1 MRCSGKTACPA
12 RTPGGSDPQCALC
25 DGGRGAQSFR
35 SSDQRYCAARRKR
48 HGTNDAVAR
57 HFQNARY
64 CHQRIWQLRGHRKK
78 SEGRVFRAF
87 DQTGEARETRSGDGA
102 RNRSGTCFELSSV
115 GDLQREHTSLRI
127 VDLKIEDIAFGG
139 KGVARENGK
148 AIFIP
153 FTIEDETVSAEIVRE
168 KKKFAEAELVGVKES
183 SPHRVT
189 PECPYFGRC
198 GGCTYQHI
206 NYEHQLAIK
215 WRQVRDALQRIGKLK
230 DIPMRPIIPSPKQY
244 GYRNRITV
252 HAQEGVIGFFRRD
265 SHQLIDIEHCPISTD
280 EVNRAMTELRG
291 QPYVRDGHYT
301 LRASDSARVFSQTND
316 EVADALRELVVNL
329 VPSNQELLIDAYCG
343 AGFFAKALLDK
354 FERVIGID
362 WDKFAIAAAKQ
373 NATDKETY
381 IASDVEEELA
391 SVSRNDGFLAVEG
404 ETRRLGSRHSLTL
417 IVDPPATGLS
427 ADVR

>member
-1 MRCSGKTACPA
+1 
-12 RTPGGSDPQCALC
+12 
-25 DGGRGAQSFR
+25 
-35 SSDQRYCAARRKR
+35 
-48 HGTNDAVAR
+48 
-57 HFQNARY
+57 
-64 CHQRIWQLRGHRKK
+64 
-78 SEGRVFRAF
+78 
-87 DQTGEARETRSGDGA
+87 
-102 RNRSGTCFELSSV
+102 
-115 GDLQREHTSLRI
+115 
-127 VDLKIEDIAFGG
+127 
-139 KGVARENGK
+139 
-148 AIFIP
+148 
-153 FTIEDETVSAEIVRE
+153 
-168 KKKFAEAELVGVKES
+168 
-183 SPHRVT
+183 
-189 PECPYFGRC
+189 
-198 GGCTYQHI
+198 
-206 NYEHQLAIK
+206 
-215 WRQVRDALQRIGKLK
+215 
-230 DIPMRPIIPSPKQY
+230 MRPIIPSPEQY

-265 SHQLIDIEHCPISTD
+265 SHQLIDIEQCPISTD
-280 EVNRAMTELRG
+280 EVNRALTELRA

-329 VPSNQELLIDAYCG
+329 VPSNQELLMDAYCG

-427 ADVR
+427 ADVRKTIVDLAPATLIYVSCNPPTFARDLRELQERFALESVTPLDMFPQTAEIEVVAHLRAVPHASRS